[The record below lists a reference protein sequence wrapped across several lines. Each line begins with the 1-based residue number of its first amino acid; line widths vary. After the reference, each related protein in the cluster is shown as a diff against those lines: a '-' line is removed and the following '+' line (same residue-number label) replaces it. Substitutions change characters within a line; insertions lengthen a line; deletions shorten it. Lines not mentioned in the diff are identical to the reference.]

1 MASARITTFF
11 PDLLEEN
18 QFPSV
23 LGSMDTV
30 SIAECFETNYELWA
44 NGGFVDLGPDY
55 VIDLDSDCDIVPP
68 ATAEQRRRGKSMSR
82 RSGQLGTIVKEGG
95 WYRVRFRIDVPE
107 QHRRKQMSVKICPT
121 SGPELLTKTE
131 RQRRKV
137 EILNSFG
144 ANSKEHFDKVIAIE
158 MGLTFR
164 EQAKK
169 WLHQCMTR
177 KRKPVKPAT
186 VRGWECYLDNHLN
199 PLIGNTTLPYV
210 NNGTL
215 KMLGEKMSSAGLS
228 PTTIRDVAKVM
239 RWVKASAVDENGE
252 QLYPT
257 KWNYEFADIPEIGN
271 QRTPIFAGEEITR
284 IVAEA
289 QKQDRVILAL
299 FPASGLRAGEL
310 FGLEVKHFVG
320 DTITVAQS
328 VWEGRVQT
336 PKTVNAFRQVDLHST
351 VAAMLR
357 DFIGG
362 RREGFIFRTRTGTP
376 FFQSNFLR
384 SSLHPILEKLGIE
397 KQGFTGFRRFRVTH
411 LESSS
416 VPPALVKYWTGHA
429 KSSDGEVV
437 RQTVTD
443 RYIKMA
449 KDTKFRGD
457 VAERIG
463 LGFELPN
470 TGTVEVVP
478 SVPDAQEMEVA
489 VTI

>member
-1 MASARITTFF
+1 MQHMRVYSVQVNEGTILSLSIEDSLASRDFW
-11 PDLLEEN
+11 
-18 QFPSV
+18 Q
-23 LGSMDTV
+23 
-30 SIAECFETNYELWA
+30 
-44 NGGFVDLGPDY
+44 NGGFVDLGAEY
-55 VIDLDSDCDIVPP
+55 AIDLRSGCDIVPS

-95 WYRVRFRIDVPE
+95 WYRVRFRIDVPG
-107 QHRRKQMSVKICPT
+107 QDQRRQMSVKICPT
-121 SGPELLTKTE
+121 SGPELLTKPE
-131 RQRRKV
+131 RQGRKV
-137 EILNSFG
+137 KILNSYG
-144 ANSKEHFDKVIAIE
+144 ANSKEHFDRVVAIE
-158 MGLTFR
+158 TGHTFR

-169 WLHQCMTR
+169 WLQQCMTR

-186 VRGWECYLDNHLN
+186 VRGWECYLHRHLN
-199 PLIGNTTLPYV
+199 PLIGDTTLPYV

-215 KMLGEKMSSAGLS
+215 KMLGEKMSGAGLS

-257 KWNYEFADIPEIGN
+257 KWNYEFADIPEIQN
-271 QRTPIFAGEEITR
+271 QRTPIFAGEEITK
-284 IVAEA
+284 ILAEA
-289 QKQDRVILAL
+289 EKQERVILVL

-320 DTITVAQS
+320 NTITVAQS

-362 RREGFIFRTRTGTP
+362 RKEGFIFRTRTGTP
-376 FFQSNFLR
+376 LLQSNFLR
-384 SSLHPILEKLGIE
+384 SSLYPILGELGIE
-397 KQGFTGFRRFRVTH
+397 KQGFHGFRRFRVTH
-411 LESSS
+411 LESNN
-416 VPPALVKYWTGHA
+416 VPPALVRYWTGHA
-429 KSSDGEVV
+429 KSGDGEVV

-449 KDTKFRGD
+449 KDTKFRAD
-457 VAERIG
+457 LAERIG
-463 LGFELPN
+463 LGFELPK
-470 TGTVEVVP
+470 TETVGVVP
-478 SVPDAQEMEVA
+478 SVPEPQGMEVT
-489 VTI
+489 VTV